1 MPEGDT
7 IYRVAAG
14 LRAALLGKSL
24 ISFETT
30 RYLGVRP
37 QPGSVIER
45 VDSTGKHLEI
55 GWDDGMV
62 LHTHL
67 RMNGSWQLFRTGE
80 TWSKPPKQARVVISV
95 EGFDAACFNAPIIET
110 YRSHDYYWHP
120 GQGRLGPDLA
130 KTPVNVDDCV
140 YRMDRFCD
148 ADRTVAETLLDQRIA
163 CGVGNVF
170 KSEILWA
177 CSVHPETR
185 IGVLDDDQRAFLIS
199 TAARFL
205 QANLDLTRRVTIAG
219 VPGGLAVYG
228 RYRKPCARCGES
240 IEVARHG
247 ENARV
252 TYWCPGCQ
260 LLLALE
266 NQAVM
271 QLPVAKRSGSRWFG
285 RVAAEPTEVPERD
298 GTDSHPA
305 ARILVPAGRRLSAR
319 SVDPLLARAA
329 QLDS

>member
-1 MPEGDT
+1 VPEGDT
-7 IYRVAAG
+7 IYRVAAA

-24 ISFETT
+24 LSFETT
-30 RYLGVRP
+30 RYFGVRP
-37 QPGSVIER
+37 QIGSVIER
-45 VDSTGKHLEI
+45 VDSSGKHLEI
-55 GWDDGMV
+55 GWDDGTV

-67 RMNGSWQLFRTGE
+67 RMNGSWHLFRVGE
-80 TWSKPPKQARVVISV
+80 TWSVPPKQARVVITV
-95 EGFDAACFNAPIIET
+95 EGFEAACFNAPIIET

-120 GQGRLGPDLA
+120 GQGRLGPDLC
-130 KTPVNVDDCV
+130 KPPVNIDDCV
-140 YRMDRFCD
+140 YRIDRFCEPE
-148 ADRTVAETLLDQRIA
+148 RTVAETLLDQRIA

-177 CSVHPETR
+177 CEVHPETC
-185 IGVLDDDQRAFLIS
+185 IGAIIEEQRAFLIE

-205 QANLDLTRRVTIAG
+205 QANLDLAQRTTIGG

-260 LLLALE
+260 VYLPMAREAAPAPLE
-266 NQAVM
+266 
-271 QLPVAKRSGSRWFG
+271 KRSGPRWFG
-285 RVAAEPTEVPERD
+285 RPVAAPREQPDRPNV
-298 GTDSHPA
+298 DSNA
-305 ARILVPAGRRLSAR
+305 AEGVLVSAGRHEPPQF
-319 SVDPLLARAA
+319 VDPLLARAA
-329 QLDS
+329 RG